1 MLQIIRTFGFWPN
14 LRCVYGQVTSPLP
27 GYLVFT
33 DAIPSQYISTE
44 LHLRLVHLGRKS
56 LLQDTVSCGRFA
68 RILPRP
74 CWKTSGRGPP
84 AEGSPRSGCQVSFDQ
99 MVHTGVF
106 QVGKETVGP
115 SQDMMWMK
123 NHGPDQMLILFSN
136 QILCYEA
143 LLGGA
148 SHLKEWRRS
157 HMCLVYTANVYN
169 RFFSWDC
176 IIGMATLTGS

>member
-1 MLQIIRTFGFWPN
+1 MGDDQHVGNHQDMWFLAKPP
-14 LRCVYGQVTSPLP
+14 LRLWSSHFPITWVPC
-27 GYLVFT
+27 
-33 DAIPSQYISTE
+33 IHRC
-44 LHLRLVHLGRKS
+44 HLRLLHLGRKN

-84 AEGSPRSGCQVSFDQ
+84 AEGSPRSGRQVSFHR
-99 MVHTGVF
+99 MVQTGVF

-148 SHLKEWRRS
+148 SHLKEW
-157 HMCLVYTANVYN
+157 
-169 RFFSWDC
+169 
-176 IIGMATLTGS
+176 